1 MRITYPTIAILS
13 IALLSSA
20 VMADS
25 MWSPVTDTLNTGI
38 INAKMIADHNLDS
51 AKVNATVNH
60 GVVAF
65 SGEVDSKAQL
75 DELASIALS
84 VSGIKG
90 VDISRVTVH
99 PHS

>member
-1 MRITYPTIAILS
+1 MRITYLIMAILS
-13 IALLSSA
+13 ITLLSGA

-38 INAKMIADHNLDS
+38 INAKMMADHSLDS
-51 AKVNATVNH
+51 AKVDATVNH

-84 VSGIKG
+84 VSGVKG
-90 VDISRVTVH
+90 VDVSKVKIRSH
-99 PHS
+99 Q